1 MNIRLLRA
9 DEIDVRIGGFNKD
22 KTGGFLLLY
31 KDARVDMTL
40 LDETFGVTGW
50 QRRHELIN
58 GNLFCTIS
66 IWDDDKKQ
74 WVDKQDVGVESKSAK
89 EKGEASDAFK
99 RAGTNVGIGRELYTP
114 LFIWINGLAENDKF
128 KVSEIGYNDKRE
140 IDKLTIVNNKGIQA
154 FKLGAYT
161 APDKQK
167 TPTTEQPKGKV
178 INNLTNAARDTFYK
192 HHGDSGDSP
201 EVLDEQ
207 PKRSISEKQIARLYT
222 LGNVKNIKKETVD
235 SQIKTRFNKSVK
247 DLDSKEYKIVCD
259 GYENLKVEG

>member
-9 DEIDVRIGGFNKD
+9 DEVEVRIGGFNKD

-31 KDARVDMTL
+31 KDARVDMNL

-140 IDKLTIVNNKGIQA
+140 IDKLKIVNDKGIQA
-154 FKLGAYT
+154 FKLGSYT
-161 APDKQK
+161 APASDKQ
-167 TPTTEQPKGKV
+167 TPTEEQPKGKV
-178 INNLTNAARDTFYK
+178 INNATNAARDTFDK

-201 EVLDEQ
+201 EVSDLKCSECDEN
-207 PKRSISEKQIARLYT
+207 ISEK
-222 LGNVKNIKKETVD
+222 VKSFSATKYGKALCMKC
-235 SQIKTRFNKSVK
+235 QKLQK
-247 DLDSKEYKIVCD
+247 
-259 GYENLKVEG
+259 